1 MMIERGKYVAILP
14 SQSSPVADVLEI
26 ASVMLAGGLYVQL
39 MDGRMY
45 ATRGGASLGTNK
57 LTYIVPAT
65 DAHWA
70 ALRIKK
76 WPAAVRA

>member
-1 MMIERGKYVAILP
+1 
-14 SQSSPVADVLEI
+14 
-26 ASVMLAGGLYVQL
+26 MLAGGLYVQL

-45 ATRGGASLGTNK
+45 ATRGGESLGTNK

-70 ALRIKK
+70 ALRIKNQ
-76 WPAAVRA
+76 PAAVRA